1 MDVEYVYMFFFFKH
15 KTAYEM
21 RISDWSS
28 DVCSSDLPISQQIQP
43 GRSSVMARRCAITGK
58 GVLPG
63 NNVSHANN
71 KSRRRFL
78 PNLQHTPLLSDAMG
92 PMVRLRLTVNALGSH
107 EHNGGLDA
115 AELGRGPR
123 WERRCN
129 DVGVSVVVGAH
140 NKK

>member
-58 GVLPG
+58 GVQSG

-71 KSRRRFL
+71 KTRRRFL
-78 PNLQHTPLLSDAMG
+78 PNLQDTSLLSDALG
-92 PMVRLRLTVNALGSH
+92 QMVRLRLTVHALRTI
-107 EHNGGLDA
+107 EHHGGPDA
-115 AELGRGPR
+115 YLLKTTDLKQSGREACR
-123 WERRCN
+123 ERVCQS
-129 DVGVSVVVGAH
+129 G
-140 NKK
+140 